1 MSLKQPLE
9 RMKIECF
16 SFLHPSLSL
25 FVFVF
30 FFFGCDVH
38 TACRRLAPGPR
49 IKPGAP
55 AVRALSLNYWTAR
68 EVPESS
74 TSNPSVCKKN
84 M

>member
-1 MSLKQPLE
+1 MSLDQPLE

-16 SFLHPSLSL
+16 SFSHLSLSL
-25 FVFVF
+25 FF
-30 FFFGCDVH
+30 FLFGCDVH
-38 TACRRLAPGPR
+38 TACGRLAPGLR

-55 AVRALSLNYWTAR
+55 AVRALSLNYGTAR

>member
-1 MSLKQPLE
+1 ML
-9 RMKIECF
+9 F
-16 SFLHPSLSL
+16 FFPSLSL
-25 FVFVF
+25 F

-38 TACRRLAPGPR
+38 IACGRLAPGLR

-55 AVRALSLNYWTAR
+55 AVRALSLNYWTAM
-68 EVPESS
+68 EAPEGS